1 MKTKCPECGS
11 DMIIV
16 GTNLVIPEKTVY
28 QTIFGCMGCPT
39 KMETSRVLSI
49 TEVASFNPA
58 QQEPV
63 DEAQKTLVQ
72 F

>member
-1 MKTKCPECGS
+1 METKCPECGS
-11 DMIIV
+11 SMIIIAA
-16 GTNLVIPEKTVY
+16 NLVIPEKSVY
-28 QTIFGCMGCPT
+28 QTIFGCTRCPT
-39 KMETSRVLSI
+39 KMETSRVLSV

-58 QQEPV
+58 QAEQV

>member
-1 MKTKCPECGS
+1 MKTNCSECGS
-11 DMIIV
+11 DMLIIV
-16 GTNLVIPEKTVY
+16 ANLVIPEKNVY
-28 QTIFGCMGCPT
+28 QTVFQCTGCPT
-39 KMETSRVLSI
+39 KMETSRVLSV
-49 TEVASFNPA
+49 TEVAPFNPS

>member
-1 MKTKCPECGS
+1 MRTNCPECGNK
-11 DMIIV
+11 MIIMSA
-16 GTNLVIPEKTVY
+16 NLVIPEKSVY
-28 QTIFGCMGCPT
+28 QTIFGCTGCPT
-39 KMETSRVLSI
+39 KMETSRILSV

-63 DEAQKTLVQ
+63 DEAPKTLVQ

>member
-1 MKTKCPECGS
+1 MKTNCQECGNE
-11 DMIIV
+11 MIIMSA
-16 GTNLVIPEKTVY
+16 NLVIPEKSVY
-28 QTIFGCMGCPT
+28 QTIFGCTGCPT
-39 KMETSRVLSI
+39 KMETSRVLSVS
-49 TEVASFNPA
+49 EVAPFNPS